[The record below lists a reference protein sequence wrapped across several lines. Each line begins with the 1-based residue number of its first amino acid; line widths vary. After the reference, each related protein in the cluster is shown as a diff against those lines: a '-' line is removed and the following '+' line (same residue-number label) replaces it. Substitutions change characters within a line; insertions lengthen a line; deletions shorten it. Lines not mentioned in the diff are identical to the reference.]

1 MRVLIPLLWVFA
13 CCSTPPDRNQPPVI
27 SYISIGDYRYLPPCG
42 QSSFSDTLP
51 AGRRPGEYVVYVM
64 KDSITVNH
72 CLAADHPGKKEAFPM
87 RYGKD
92 FLLIVEMKG
101 VPEWGMDLR
110 IGEMDGL
117 LQLQLLPVK
126 GGEVKDQYI
135 WHFAAEGQEVV
146 RLTSGSGKFA
156 YAKGPAWRAGRRWE
170 DMIRLE
176 GR

>member
-1 MRVLIPLLWVFA
+1 MLIPMLWALA
-13 CCSTPPDRNQPPVI
+13 CCNTPSARNQAPVI
-27 SYISIGDYRYLPPCG
+27 SYIPIGDYRYLSPCG
-42 QSSFSDTLP
+42 QSAFSDTLP
-51 AGRRPGEYVVYVM
+51 AGRVTGEYVVYVL
-64 KDSITVNH
+64 KDSSTVNN
-72 CLAADHPGKKEAFPM
+72 CLAAGHPGRSEGFPM

-101 VPEWGMDLR
+101 TPGWGMDLR

-135 WHFAAEGQEVV
+135 WHFAAEGREVV

-156 YAKGPAWRAGRRWE
+156 YAKGPAWRGGRRWE